1 MITLPTSTNRQAA
14 IDYTATAK
22 ALTAHL
28 AAGKTI
34 AHYGMSAGPLILATG
49 ERRYCFVPGA
59 KWPPHP
65 TYGRPLES
73 DDPSEIA
80 YRWLLHLSARTTAR
94 LLAETQQKEELQ

>member
-1 MITLPTSTNRQAA
+1 MIAFTTSTNRQAA

-34 AHYGMSAGPLILATG
+34 AYHGMSAGPLILATG

-80 YRWLLHLSARTTAR
+80 HRWMLHLSTRTTAR
-94 LLAETQQKEELQ
+94 LLEQLEQENV